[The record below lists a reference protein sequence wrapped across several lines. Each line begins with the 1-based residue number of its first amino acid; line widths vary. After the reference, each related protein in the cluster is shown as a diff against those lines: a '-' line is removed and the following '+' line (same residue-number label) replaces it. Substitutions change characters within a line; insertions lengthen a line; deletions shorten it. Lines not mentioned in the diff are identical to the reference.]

1 MRILLVVAAMLLVG
15 CAGSSIRMSYEPN
28 EQHHEYTIDHGLTKD
43 EAFKR
48 AMNWVAVNYVS
59 ANDVIQLKDKET
71 GVIVVKAVAPF
82 VVITSTRY
90 VNYTMQIKVKDN
102 KSKITF
108 DLAGLTGGGGFYE
121 QPNYA
126 PPRDAMPSIIGG
138 FVTTKNALT
147 SAWTSA
153 TAADDF

>member
-1 MRILLVVAAMLLVG
+1 MGLLGLVVCMTG
-15 CAGSSIRMSYEPN
+15 CAGTAIRTGYEPN
-28 EQHHEYTIDHGLTKD
+28 EQHQEYVVEHGLTKD
-43 EAFKR
+43 EAFNR

-59 ANDVIQLKDKET
+59 ANTVVQLKDKEA

-102 KSKITF
+102 KSKVAF

-121 QPNYA
+121 QPTYA
-126 PPRDAMPSIIGG
+126 PP
-138 FVTTKNALT
+138 KNAMASIQSGFLAT
-147 SAWTSA
+147 KDALAAEWTSA
-153 TAADDF
+153 TAKDDF